1 MIMNHASTDNTNRN
15 NLFFRIS
22 LFSAFAHFS
31 LEAVS
36 NFLPILYPV
45 MVTQKGLTFTQIG
58 TITLLTTLGGTLP
71 QPLFGIAAKKFN
83 PKKIILFSIFWCRI
97 LYSLIG
103 IINEYWLILIIDTL
117 GGIS

>member
-1 MIMNHASTDNTNRN
+1 MILNHDSTDNTNRN

-45 MVTQKGLTFTQIG
+45 MVNQKGLTFTQIG
-58 TITLLTTLGGTLP
+58 TITLLATLGGTLP
-71 QPLFGIAAKKFN
+71 QPLFGIVANRFN
-83 PKKIILFSIFWCRI
+83 PKKIILF
-97 LYSLIG
+97 
-103 IINEYWLILIIDTL
+103 LIIYKTDEF
-117 GGIS
+117 